1 MKSLGFQTEH
11 WLQYCISYFS
21 QRLLELCRGK
31 RQVNLEDI
39 QPYLDRIRAPRVNE
53 VKSCSEPH
61 LEFVETSRLHLN

>member
-1 MKSLGFQTEH
+1 MKSLGFQREH
-11 WLQYCISYFS
+11 WLHYCIYFS
-21 QRLLELCRGK
+21 QRLLELFRGK

-61 LEFVETSRLHLN
+61 LEVVETARLHLN